1 MKRRVV
7 ITGIGALTPIGNDVP
22 TFWSSIIQG
31 KSGAAP
37 ITKFDTSKF
46 RVHFA
51 CELKGYNSSDF
62 FDSKENRK
70 YIPTRSICKLIIQ
83 YVWY

>member
-51 CELKGYNSSDF
+51 CELKGYNSSNF
-62 FDSKENRK
+62 FDSKENTEKFK
-70 YIPTRSICKLIIQ
+70 YYEEKYFNQRTSVK
-83 YVWY
+83 